1 MNNQDVL
8 AVVAGKEITNADL
21 DAFLANLPA
30 EQRQYA
36 SNPYFREQYLEQ
48 FIVLH
53 ALEKMADDLGLDK
66 SEDYV
71 KMLESVVRDI
81 KARMA
86 MNEIMKGI
94 EVTDEAAEK
103 FYNANPENF
112 KKPETV
118 SAKHILV
125 AEEDACKE
133 ALAAIQNGEK
143 TFEDCAKE
151 CSTCPSGQNGGDLGE
166 FGRGQMIKEFEEA
179 AFAAEVGQIVGP
191 VKTQFGYHLIKVEAK
206 NEPIVMTF
214 AEVKD
219 QIKKSL
225 LQQKQQQAYTAKVAE
240 LKEKY
245 VVQK

>member
-1 MNNQDVL
+1 MNNEVL

-36 SNPYFREQYLEQ
+36 SNSYFREQYLEQ

-53 ALEKMADDLGLDK
+53 ALEKMADEMELDQTEEYK
-66 SEDYV
+66 

-94 EVTDEAAEK
+94 EVSDEEAEA
-103 FYNANPENF
+103 FYNLSPENF

-118 SAKHILV
+118 HAKHILV
-125 AEEDACKE
+125 EDEDACK
-133 ALAAIQNGEK
+133 AVLAEIQSGEK
-143 TFEDCAKE
+143 TFEDAAKA
-151 CSTCPSGQNGGDLGE
+151 CSTCPSGAQGGDLGE
-166 FGRGQMIKEFEEA
+166 FGRGQMVKEFEDA
-179 AFAAEVGQIVGP
+179 AFAAETGAIVGP
-191 VKTQFGYHLIKVEAK
+191 VKTQFGFHLIKVEAK
-206 NEPIVMTF
+206 SD
-214 AEVKD
+214 AETLAYDAVKE
-219 QIKKSL
+219 QIKKTL
-225 LQQKQQQAYTAKVAE
+225 LQEKQQKVYTAKIAE

-245 VVQK
+245 VEQK

>member
-36 SNPYFREQYLEQ
+36 SNQYFREQYLEQ

-53 ALEKMADDLGLDK
+53 ALEKMADELELDK
-66 SEDYV
+66 TEEYV

-94 EVTDEAAEK
+94 EVTDAQAEE

-125 AEEDACKE
+125 AEEDVCKA
-133 ALAAIQNGEK
+133 ALKAVKNGEK

-166 FGRGQMIKEFEEA
+166 FGRGQMVKEFEDA
-179 AFAAEVGQIVGP
+179 AFAAEIGQIVGP
-191 VKTQFGYHLIKVEAK
+191 VQTQFGYHLIKVEAK
-206 NEPIVMTF
+206 NEPVVMAF
-214 AEVKD
+214 EEVKE

-225 LQQKQQQAYTAKVAE
+225 LQQKQQQAYAAKIAE

>member
-1 MNNQDVL
+1 MNNDVL
-8 AVVAGKEITNADL
+8 AIVAGKEITNADL
-21 DAFLANLPA
+21 DAFLGNLPA

-53 ALEKMADDLGLDK
+53 ALEKMADELELDK
-66 SEDYV
+66 TEDYV

-94 EVTDEAAEK
+94 EVTDEDAEN
-103 FYNANPENF
+103 FYNASPESF

-125 AEEDACKE
+125 ADEDTCNE
-133 ALAAIQNGEK
+133 ILAQIQNGEK
-143 TFEDCAKE
+143 TFEDAAKE
-151 CSTCPSGQNGGDLGE
+151 SSTCPSGQQGGDLGE
-166 FGRGQMIKEFEEA
+166 FGKGQMVKEFEDA
-179 AFAAEVGQIVGP
+179 AFAAEIGAIVGP
-191 VKTQFGYHLIKVEAK
+191 VKTQFGFHLIKVEAK
-206 NEPIVMTF
+206 SE
-214 AEVKD
+214 AETLAYETVKE
-219 QIKKSL
+219 QIKKNL
-225 LQQKQQQAYTAKVAE
+225 LQQKQQQAYTAKIAE

-245 VVQK
+245 VEQK